1 MGVSMRTNLGALFV
15 ILLLGAVAA
24 YFPAT
29 IFFGMF
35 R

>member
-1 MGVSMRTNLGALFV
+1 MNTKDVGALLV
-15 ILLLGAVAA
+15 ILLLGAAAA